1 MTIELQT
8 NVCCIKSSC
17 NCNYE
22 SGISDGS
29 ELEFLVSITK
39 TWSGYLKV
47 QFRFQTLFHFHRDQ
61 IHEDQVVIPQS
72 R

>member
-1 MTIELQT
+1 MSTIKIFFHL
-8 NVCCIKSSC
+8 VGRD
-17 NCNYE
+17 E
-22 SGISDGS
+22 SEISDGS

-61 IHEDQVVIPQS
+61 IHEDQVVIP
-72 R
+72 